1 MPTGCFDYLSD
12 PCVQDMLRRRDE
24 TIEILRDE
32 IWELEKQKWHRKDK
46 YDDYIKDEKTHFK
59 KWFLVWVVSCTILV
73 CLIIIA
79 WRLIWTA
86 WTI

>member
-1 MPTGCFDYLSD
+1 MTPNCVDMLSD
-12 PCVQDMLRRRDE
+12 PRFQDMLRRRDE

-46 YDDYIKDEKTHFK
+46 YNDYIKDEKAHFK

-73 CLIIIA
+73 CLIMIA
-79 WRLIWTA
+79 WRLIWMS
-86 WTI
+86 